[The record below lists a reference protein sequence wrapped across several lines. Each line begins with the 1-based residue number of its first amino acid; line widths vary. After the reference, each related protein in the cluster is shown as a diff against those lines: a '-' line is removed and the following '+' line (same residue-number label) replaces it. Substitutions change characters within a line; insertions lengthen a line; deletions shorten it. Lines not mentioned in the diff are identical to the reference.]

1 MVWLQSDAL
10 RFHLGMKNPYTKH
23 SEIFQ
28 AEKTTEPVPTDYKNL
43 KAHNK
48 LQLNHLH
55 CHIL

>member
-1 MVWLQSDAL
+1 
-10 RFHLGMKNPYTKH
+10 MKNPYTKH
-23 SEIFQ
+23 YEIFQ
-28 AEKTTEPVPTDYKNL
+28 AEKTTEPVSTDYKNL

>member
-1 MVWLQSDAL
+1 
-10 RFHLGMKNPYTKH
+10 MKNPYTKH